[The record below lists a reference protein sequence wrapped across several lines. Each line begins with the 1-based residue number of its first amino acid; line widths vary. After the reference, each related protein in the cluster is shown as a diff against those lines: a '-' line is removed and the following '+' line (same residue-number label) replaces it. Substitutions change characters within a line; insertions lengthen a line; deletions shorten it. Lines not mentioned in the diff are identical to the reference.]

1 MNAHEAART
10 EVRAKGEESAAAP
23 VESAVMPEVKDT
35 LDHLS
40 SDLDK
45 TLQQLVTMTTDA
57 FAKLPRKD

>member
-10 EVRAKGEESAAAP
+10 EARAKAQESAAP